1 MKTFEIGNVYATRS
15 ACDHDCIF
23 SYRLIKRTA
32 KRATLVRLDN
42 NGDPYGKPFA
52 RGISAWYD
60 DSKEAIYPEG
70 KYSMCPILTAEK
82 GVI

>member
-1 MKTFEIGNVYATRS
+1 
-15 ACDHDCIF
+15 
-23 SYRLIKRTA
+23 
-32 KRATLVRLDN
+32 LVRLDN
-42 NGDPYGKPFA
+42 NGDAYGKPFA